1 MRACVRTD
9 IRGTMLTRKALLRA
23 VLVAP
28 LAGCGT
34 GVLGTPGAARIAV
47 SWSGSELAAFRA
59 VLDALHLSGS
69 VDVIPLGDEIET
81 ALTGGRSA
89 PELVMLPQAGRVRE
103 LAEDG
108 ILRDVPESLW
118 LDEVEKPCYSGVWAE
133 LLYHDGRPYGVP
145 FKAADKSMIWFDRES
160 ALECEV
166 GTPALWTLD
175 FWLDRI
181 EFLAGKD
188 RRLLALAAADG
199 WALTDLFENLLYA
212 HDPETYA
219 ALAAHGATAV
229 WEKDAVRAALHL
241 LGSWAANPAAFAG
254 GLGTALTMQ
263 FSDAVREVFER
274 RRAVMVVAPD
284 FAEPVVRKA
293 VVRSGRNPAKVVGVA
308 AFPGLAPGGPRP
320 RILGGDVLVL
330 TPSADDGAK
339 RVLAALAAPSAPL
352 PWINGFHGFLAPNT
366 RTDAAYSPFLRP
378 SAERLGDTAIFGPR
392 DQVVFDLSDQIGA
405 LGGRNGLWRILTE
418 FLIAVD
424 GDPFGIGPA
433 VNDAVSA
440 LADLARTR

>member
-1 MRACVRTD
+1 
-9 IRGTMLTRKALLRA
+9 MLTRRALIRA
-23 VLVAP
+23 ASIAP

-34 GVLGTPGAARIAV
+34 GVLGTPGTVRIAV
-47 SWSGSELAAFRA
+47 SWSGSELAAFRT
-59 VLDALHLSGS
+59 VLDALHLSSS

-89 PELVMLPQAGRVRE
+89 PELVMLPQAGRVRD

-108 ILRDVPESLW
+108 ALRDVPESLW
-118 LDEVEKPCYSGVWAE
+118 LDEVEEPCYSAVWAE
-133 LLYHDGRPYGVP
+133 LLYHDERPYGVP
-145 FKAADKSMIWFDRES
+145 FKAADKSMVWFDRES
-160 ALECEV
+160 ALESEV
-166 GTPALWTLD
+166 GSPALWTLD

-212 HDPETYA
+212 QDPETYA
-219 ALAAHGATAV
+219 ALAADGESAI

-241 LGSWAANPAAFAG
+241 LGSWAANSAAFAG
-254 GLGTALTMQ
+254 GVGTALTMQ

-284 FAEPVVRKA
+284 FAEPIVRKA
-293 VVRSGRNPAKVVGVA
+293 VAESGRNPAEVVGVT

-330 TPSADDGAK
+330 SRSADDRAK
-339 RVLAALAAPSAPL
+339 RVLATLAAPTAPL

-378 SAERLGDTAIFGPR
+378 SSERLRDTARYGPR
-392 DQVVFDLSDQIGA
+392 DEVVFDLSDQIGP

-424 GDPFGIGPA
+424 GDRSGIGPA
-433 VNDAVSA
+433 VNDAISA
-440 LADLARTR
+440 LAGR

>member
-1 MRACVRTD
+1 MRARVGTD
-9 IRGTMLTRKALLRA
+9 IRENMLTRRALLRA
-23 VLVAP
+23 ASIAP

-34 GVLGTPGAARIAV
+34 GVLGTPGAVRIAV

-59 VLDALHLSGS
+59 VLDALDLSGS

-103 LAEDG
+103 LAEG
-108 ILRDVPESLW
+108 GALRDVPESLW
-118 LDEVEKPCYSGVWAE
+118 LDELEKPCYPGVWAE
-133 LLYHDGRPYGVP
+133 LLYHDERPYGVP
-145 FKAADKSMIWFDRES
+145 FKAADKSMVWFDRQS
-160 ALECEV
+160 ALESGV

-181 EFLAGKD
+181 EFLAGTD

-212 HDPETYA
+212 QDPETYA
-219 ALAAHGATAV
+219 ALAAGGESAS

-254 GLGTALTMQ
+254 GVGTALTMQ
-263 FSDAVREVFER
+263 FSDAVREVFQR

-284 FAEPVVRKA
+284 FAEPIVRKA
-293 VVRSGRNPAKVVGVA
+293 VAESGRNPAEVVGVMD
-308 AFPGLAPGGPRP
+308 FPGLAPAGPRP
-320 RILGGDVLVL
+320 RIVGGDVLVL
-330 TPSADDGAK
+330 TPSADDRAE
-339 RVLAALAAPSAPL
+339 RVLAALAAPAAPL
-352 PWINGFHGFLAPNT
+352 PWINRFHGFLAPNEQ
-366 RTDAAYSPFLRP
+366 TDAAYSPFLRP
-378 SAERLGDTAIFGPR
+378 SAERLRDSAVFGPR
-392 DQVVFDLSDQIGA
+392 DEVVFDLSDQIGA

-424 GDPFGIGPA
+424 GDRSGIGPA
-433 VNDAVSA
+433 VNDAVLA
-440 LADLARTR
+440 LARW